1 MPTQYGR
8 KRENK
13 GMTSVELGGK
23 KITFKEGSLRGMLR
37 VPKTVKL
44 DAPLLRRLN
53 KAEIGETY
61 MFRGREIKM
70 TPLMKKRITLGINL
84 QKRKKN

>member
-1 MPTQYGR
+1 MPSHYGR

-23 KITFKEGSLRGMLR
+23 KVTFKEGSLRSMLR
-37 VPKTVKL
+37 APKSVKL